1 MRTGVLILPEERWT
15 RAART
20 WRTFD
25 ELGYDSLW
33 TYDHLSWRTL
43 AEGPWFSTF
52 PVLAAAAGVTRK
64 ATLGTLV
71 TSPNFRHPV
80 GAAKDAVALDDIS
93 GGRFVLGIGTGS
105 VGAGDSNVL
114 GRETFSRRERT
125 ERFEEFVRLT
135 DALLRNPVTN
145 FTGEHFSAYEARMIP
160 GCVQRPRLPMA
171 IAGTG
176 PRGLA
181 LAARYGQAWVTT
193 GPTDWARG
201 FTPEECLEAVAAQ
214 VTALRTACD
223 REGGDFDAM
232 DRMFVVTDP
241 AGDFL
246 STPDAFL
253 KMAERYA
260 AADITHLV
268 LHAPRE
274 EGIYAADPEALHRI
288 ATDALPAVRE
298 M

>member
-1 MRTGVLILPEERWT
+1 MRTGVLILPEKRWA
-15 RAART
+15 RSART

-33 TYDHLSWRTL
+33 TYDHLSWRSL
-43 AEGPWFSTF
+43 EDGPWFSSF
-52 PVLAAAAGVTRK
+52 PVLAAAAVVTSR

-80 GAAKDAVALDDIS
+80 GVAKDAIALDDIS
-93 GGRFVLGIGTGS
+93 GGRFVLGIGAGS
-105 VGAGDSNVL
+105 ADAGDSNVL
-114 GRETFSRRERT
+114 AQETFSRRERT
-125 ERFEEFVRLT
+125 ERFEEFVQLT
-135 DALLRNPVTN
+135 DELLRNPVTT
-145 FTGEHFSAYEARMIP
+145 FTGAHFSAYEARTIP
-160 GCVQRPRLPMA
+160 GCVQRPRLPVA
-171 IAGTG
+171 IAATG

-181 LAARYGQAWVTT
+181 LAAQYSQAWVTT

-201 FTPEECLEAVAAQ
+201 FTPKECLDAVAAQ
-214 VTALRTACD
+214 VVALRAACD
-223 REGGDFDAM
+223 RVGGDFNAL
-232 DRMFVVTDP
+232 DRIFVVTDP

-246 STPDAFL
+246 STPDVFL

-260 AADITHLV
+260 KAGITHLV

-274 EGIYAADPEALHRI
+274 EGVYAADPEALHHI
-288 ATDALPAVRE
+288 AADALPAVRA

>member
-1 MRTGVLILPEERWT
+1 MRTGVLILPEKRW
-15 RAART
+15 AQSAHT
-20 WRTFD
+20 WRTAD

-33 TYDHLSWRTL
+33 TYDHLSWRSL
-43 AEGPWFSTF
+43 QDGPWFSTF
-52 PVLAAAAGVTRK
+52 PVLAAAAGVTSR

-80 GAAKDAVALDDIS
+80 GAAKDAIALDDIS

-114 GRETFSRRERT
+114 TQETFSRRERT
-125 ERFEEFVRLT
+125 ERFEEFVQLT
-135 DALLRNPVTN
+135 DKLLRNPVTT
-145 FTGEHFSAYEARMIP
+145 FTGTHFSAYEARMIP
-160 GCVQRPRLPMA
+160 GCFQSPRLPMA
-171 IAGTG
+171 IAATG

-181 LAARYGQAWVTT
+181 LVARYGQAWVTT

-214 VTALRTACD
+214 VIALREACD
-223 REGGDFDAM
+223 RSGRDFDEL

-246 STPDAFL
+246 STPDDFL

-260 AADITHLV
+260 KAGISHLV

-274 EGIYAADPEALHRI
+274 EGIYTADPEALHRI
-288 ATDALPAVRE
+288 AADALPAVRD

>member
-1 MRTGVLILPEERWT
+1 MRTGVLILPERRW
-15 RAART
+15 AESADS
-20 WRTFD
+20 WRTYD

-33 TYDHLSWRTL
+33 TYDHLSWRSL

-52 PVLAAAAGVTRK
+52 PVLAAAATVTRR

-105 VGAGDSNVL
+105 VGAGDSDVL
-114 GRETFSRRERT
+114 SQDTYTRRERT
-125 ERFEEFVRLT
+125 VRFEEFVQLT
-135 DALLRNPVTN
+135 DQLLRNPVTT
-145 FTGEHFSAYEARMIP
+145 FTGTHFSAYEARMIP
-160 GCVQRPRLPMA
+160 GCVQEPRLPLA
-171 IAGTG
+171 IAATG

-201 FTPEECLEAVAAQ
+201 FTPQECLEAITAQ
-214 VTALRTACD
+214 VRALRAACELQGRDADSVD
-223 REGGDFDAM
+223 RV
-232 DRMFVVTDP
+232 FVVTDP

-260 AADITHLV
+260 RAGITHLV
-268 LHAPRE
+268 LHAPRP

-288 ATDALPAVRE
+288 ATDALSEVHD

>member
-1 MRTGVLILPEERWT
+1 MRTGVLILPEKRW
-15 RAART
+15 AESAPT
-20 WRTFD
+20 WRTMD

-33 TYDHLSWRTL
+33 TYDHLSWRDL
-43 AEGPWFSTF
+43 QDGPWFSTF
-52 PVLAAAAGVTRK
+52 PVLAAAAGVTRT

-80 GAAKDAVALDDIS
+80 GAAKDAIALDDIS

-114 GRETFSRRERT
+114 AQETLSRRERT
-125 ERFEEFVRLT
+125 ERFEEFVHLT
-135 DALLRNPVTN
+135 DRLLRDPVTTY
-145 FTGEHFSAYEARMIP
+145 TGTHFSAYESRMIP

-171 IAGTG
+171 IAATG

-181 LAARYGQAWVTT
+181 LAARHGQAWVTT

-214 VTALRTACD
+214 VVALREACERAGRDAAELD
-223 REGGDFDAM
+223 RI
-232 DRMFVVTDP
+232 FVVTDP

-246 STPDAFL
+246 SSPDAYL

-260 AADITHLV
+260 QAGITHLV

-274 EGIYAADPEALHRI
+274 EGVYAADPESLHRI
-288 ATDALPAVRE
+288 AAEALPVARE